1 MCVERGITIKHR
13 VELCVTLIVLQEQ
26 DEIVKSGLKV
36 LVDGCDISHDTL
48 PVRPLCVHH
57 LIYVLQQRKTE

>member
-1 MCVERGITIKHR
+1 MGET
-13 VELCVTLIVLQEQ
+13 
-26 DEIVKSGLKV
+26 VKSGLKV

-57 LIYVLQQRKTE
+57 LIYVQSAFDAHTLCSLES